1 MMHFRLTARLGL
13 ATLPLVLSFSVM
25 AADPSAAATATP
37 VSTKSTMDLRTP
49 SITKVMTQQQIDAVL
64 SPTYRTNLEEVE
76 VDSRRLYDP
85 NGEYIPG
92 GFAALLWGVRRPS
105 GLLRLF
111 TPRLVQKTQESINPT
126 NPSQPAPAIP
136 AMAGEGHPYDR

>member
-1 MMHFRLTARLGL
+1 MLRSRPTTRLLLTA
-13 ATLPLVLSFSVM
+13 LPLVLSFSAM
-25 AADPSAAATATP
+25 AADPPAATATP
-37 VSTKSTMDLRTP
+37 VSTKSTLDLRTP
-49 SITKVMTQQQIDAVL
+49 SINKVMTQQQIDAVL

-92 GFAALLWGVRRPS
+92 GFAALLWGARRPS

-126 NPSQPAPAIP
+126 NPRQPAPGIP
-136 AMAGEGHPYDR
+136 AMAGEGRPYDR